1 MSNMITKLS
10 SLAALL
16 GVIGAIGAGFVQYG
30 KLTAKITEL
39 DKRKSV
45 INQTVNL
52 SPIEEKISNLEVEL
66 IDRIKEGDNKV
77 ESKIKPQDL
86 TGILKSIQEV
96 REKVAGLKIPEETDL
111 GPLNKSIKE
120 LDKKIADLGK
130 AVNAKMADLN
140 QSVAIVQKENQLQD
154 ILIEE
159 IKEAS
164 NNPLAN

>member
-1 MSNMITKLS
+1 MVTKLS
-10 SLAALL
+10 SVAALL

-30 KLTAKITEL
+30 KLTAKIIEL

-45 INQTVNL
+45 INQTVDL

-66 IDRIKEGDNKV
+66 IDRIEAGDNKV

-86 TGILKSIQEV
+86 SGLLSSIQEV
-96 REKVAGLKIPEETDL
+96 REKVAGLNIPKATNL
-111 GPLNKSIKE
+111 KPLNKAIKE
-120 LDKKIADLGK
+120 LENKIAELSK
-130 AVNAKMADLN
+130 
-140 QSVAIVQKENQLQD
+140 QTAIVSKENELQD

-159 IKEAS
+159 IKTKA